1 MLGGGCTVYAW
12 SWWEEEEGRREVS
25 AFWLLQSDTITNY
38 SPQVFVPS
46 SSLSFL
52 SYGTNAFN
60 YLNTIIVLTYNYQN
74 TFKLYYVLQKPW

>member
-38 SPQVFVPS
+38 SPHVFVPS
-46 SSLSFL
+46 SSLCFL
-52 SYGTNAFN
+52 SYEIIFKTNAF
-60 YLNTIIVLTYNYQN
+60 
-74 TFKLYYVLQKPW
+74 KYYYHVKMLLLKWCLKYRCST